1 VSASSSAT
9 VPFVGLR
16 AFDAADAAWFFG
28 RDRETA
34 ALTLKLRA
42 SRFTAVVGPSGSGKS
57 SVVRAGVVPLLQS
70 DGWRQIIVTPGN
82 APLARLARALA
93 SAEADDR
100 LAEARRF
107 RFDAMLRASAFGLA
121 EIAETLR
128 ADAPRLLLVVDQFEE
143 LFRYGDEASGT
154 MRVAMREEAR
164 AFVELLLTA
173 TRKTAGRLQVCVT
186 MRSDYFGA
194 CSRYAG
200 LAEAV
205 SASQFLIPLPQR
217 AQLDDAIRKPVAQ
230 AGAVIEESLV
240 QRLLVDV
247 QEERDQLP
255 LLQHTLR
262 RLWEQASGEPRTMR
276 EEDYVEVGK
285 IAGSINKKA
294 ESVVTALSRANSY
307 DLTTLECVMKAL
319 TDLDERNRATRHPRK
334 RSELLALVSEQ
345 VPSTPVLAAASLER
359 VLDALR
365 AEDTSFLVVGDGDDP
380 AVDIGHEALIRSWV
394 RLSGPGR
401 DFSSGWL
408 REERDDGER
417 WRDYVRRAAEGATLG
432 SRELRAL
439 STRRGFGEVWSGRYG
454 NQWADVEELKQR
466 SAKQEKWERAAKAGL
481 AALSCIVVVA
491 VLWIGYTL
499 YRLHVESSQRADV
512 ANRTVMSAQKLLDQV
527 STSADRGDITIK
539 GATDMLKA
547 AGQIVKQVHDGFDG
561 FDPALTK
568 TTAVL
573 FITLGYTASDIKGTL
588 GDYTGAYE
596 AANESRKLAERL
608 RAVEP
613 DDPQVLSLL
622 YDGRWRMGDAIAF
635 HGSSAAQEAL
645 VEYREA
651 EKLATRLMEKA
662 PDAGARHRDLMYV
675 KQKIGDTYQT
685 QNDLKAALEEYNAA
699 LLHVQK
705 ALAEDPSNR
714 LWRRDLANT
723 LSRIGQA
730 LSDKGDF
737 EGAMAKHRDAL
748 AQKIELANEDRTDN
762 VIQSNLA
769 TSHRDIATTYAE
781 RGDLDQA
788 VAEYQLGVSALERLL
803 SNDRDNAT
811 WQVSL
816 ASLYGRMGKV
826 LRQKRDFPAALERYQ
841 KAYDL
846 REGLA
851 HKDPGNRTRQNSF
864 ALSAIPLADVEA
876 EEKNHEQA
884 LELYRNA
891 IEILDD
897 ARPHY
902 DRNVFDCHLKIAG
915 ILLLQSD
922 QDGALNEYKQAWAI
936 ARDASAANQ
945 DNVPWQRNLA
955 TALSKIGDL
964 LAAQAPR
971 AAALDQYRQALE
983 IVTALAAKYPKSNE
997 WSAFAEELK
1006 AKSVGLKP

>member
-28 RDRETA
+28 RERETA

-230 AGAVIEESLV
+230 AGAVIDESLV

-247 QEERDQLP
+247 EEERDQLP

-294 ESVVTALSRANSY
+294 ESVVTALSSANSY
-307 DLTTLECVMKAL
+307 DLATLECVMKAL

-345 VPSTPVLAAASLER
+345 VSSTYVLAAASLER

-380 AVDIGHEALIRSWV
+380 GVDIGHEALIRSWV
-394 RLSGPGR
+394 LLSGPGR

-439 STRRGFGEVWSGRYG
+439 STRPSSRGFGEVWSGRYG
-454 NQWADVEELKQR
+454 NQWAEVEELKQR
-466 SAKQEKWERAAKAGL
+466 SATQERWEWAAKAGL
-481 AALSCIVVVA
+481 AVLSCIVVVV
-491 VLWIGYTL
+491 VLWAGYTV
-499 YRLHVESSQRADV
+499 YRQHVEASQRADV

-547 AGQIVKQVHDGFDG
+547 AGEIVKQVHND
-561 FDPALTK
+561 FDPALK
-568 TTAVL
+568 TTAAL

-588 GDYTGAYE
+588 GDYAGAYE
-596 AANESRKLAERL
+596 SANESRKLAEQL

-613 DDPQVLSLL
+613 NDPQVLSLL
-622 YDGRWRMGDAIAF
+622 YDGHWRMGDAIAF
-635 HGSSAAQEAL
+635 HGTSTAQEAL

-651 EKLATRLMEKA
+651 EKLATRLMEMA

-685 QNDLKAALEEYNAA
+685 QKDLKAALEEYNAA
-699 LLHVQK
+699 LWHVQK

-737 EGAMAKHRDAL
+737 EGAMAKHHDAL
-748 AQKIELANEDRTDN
+748 AQRIELANEDHTDN

-781 RGDLDQA
+781 GGDLDKA
-788 VAEYQLGVSALERLL
+788 VAEYQLGASVLERLL

-864 ALSAIPLADVEA
+864 ALSAIPLGDLEA

-884 LELYRNA
+884 LQLYRNA

-915 ILLLQSD
+915 ILLLQND

-936 ARDASAANQ
+936 ARDGSAANQ
-945 DNVPWQRNLA
+945 DSVPWQRNLA
-955 TALSKIGDL
+955 TAFSKIGDL
-964 LAAQAPR
+964 LAAQAPP

-983 IVTALAAKYPKSNE
+983 IVTALAAKYPKNDE
-997 WSAFAEELK
+997 WSAFAEQLK

>member
-1 VSASSSAT
+1 VSASSSTT

-107 RFDAMLRASAFGLA
+107 RFDAILRASAFGLA

-194 CSRYAG
+194 CSRYSG
-200 LAEAV
+200 LAEGV

-217 AQLDDAIRKPVAQ
+217 VQLDDAIRKPVAQ

-276 EEDYVEVGK
+276 EKDYVEVGK

-307 DLTTLECVMKAL
+307 DLATLECVMKAL

-365 AEDTSFLVVGDGDDP
+365 AEDTSFLVVGDGEDP
-380 AVDIGHEALIRSWV
+380 GVDIGHEALIRSWA

-439 STRRGFGEVWSGRYG
+439 AARPSSRGFGEVWSGRYG
-454 NQWADVEELKQR
+454 NQWADVEKLKQR
-466 SAKQEKWERAAKAGL
+466 SAKQERWEWAAKAGF
-481 AALSCIVVVA
+481 AALSCILVAA
-491 VLWIGYTL
+491 VLWTGYTV
-499 YRLHVESSQRADV
+499 YRQHVEASQRADI
-512 ANRTVMSAQKLLDQV
+512 ANRTVMSAQKLLDQL

-539 GATDMLKA
+539 GANAMLKA
-547 AGQIVKQVHDGFDG
+547 AGEIVKQVRN
-561 FDPALTK
+561 FDPAVTK
-568 TTAVL
+568 ATTAL

-588 GDYTGAYE
+588 GDYTEAYE

-613 DDPQVLSLL
+613 DDPQVLFLL
-622 YDGRWRMGDAIAF
+622 YDGHWRMGDAIAF
-635 HGSSAAQEAL
+635 HGSSAAKEAL

-651 EKLATRLMEKA
+651 EKLATRLMGMA
-662 PDAGARHRDLMYV
+662 PDAGVHHRNLMYV

-685 QNDLKAALEEYNAA
+685 QEDRMAALEEYNTA

-705 ALAEDPSNR
+705 ALAGDPNNR

-723 LSRIGQA
+723 LSRIGQV
-730 LSDKGDF
+730 LSDTGDF
-737 EGAMAKHRDAL
+737 NGAMAQYRHAL
-748 AQKIELANEDRTDN
+748 AQRIELANEDRTDS

-769 TSHRDIATTYAE
+769 TSHRDIATAYAE
-781 RGDLDQA
+781 HGDLDQA
-788 VAEYQLGVSALERLL
+788 IAEYQLAVSPLEGLL

-811 WQVSL
+811 WQVTL

-826 LRQKRDFPAALERYQ
+826 LTQKRDFPAALERYQ

-846 REGLA
+846 REALA

-864 ALSAIPLADVEA
+864 ALSAIPLADLEA

-891 IEILDD
+891 IEILDN
-897 ARPHY
+897 ARPRY

-915 ILLLQSD
+915 ILLSQND
-922 QDGALNEYKQAWAI
+922 RDGALNEYKQAWAI

-945 DNVPWQRNLA
+945 DSVPWQRNLA

-964 LAAQAPR
+964 LAAQAPP

-997 WSAFAEELK
+997 WPAFAEELK
-1006 AKSVGLKP
+1006 AKSVDLKP